1 MYVKGQNWSVF
12 VAATLNFECIEQEK
26 GNVDRRGRMRSEGC
40 CEFVSNWVGYEIEY
54 CRVDEEW

>member
-1 MYVKGQNWSVF
+1 MYVKGQNWSVL

-26 GNVDRRGRMRSEGC
+26 GNVDRRGKVGSGGC